1 MNVKDI
7 NNVFLNPNFIIQMMF
22 VLNQYGLIDDITLRN
37 ALIRK
42 EWIDNKNNGE
52 PNKEFLEKAAEK
64 YCLSTKAIESILYSD
79 RGKNKNGYDNQVR
92 ESNYKI
98 LKEIL
103 NKDEKEIVI

>member
-7 NNVFLNPNFIIQMMF
+7 DNVFFNPNFIIQMMS
-22 VLNQYGLIDDITLRN
+22 VLNQYELIDDVTLRN

-52 PNKEFLEKAAEK
+52 PNKDFLEKAAAK
-64 YCLSTKAIESILYSD
+64 YCISTKTIESILYD
-79 RGKNKNGYDNQVR
+79 RRGKNRKGFDNLIR
-92 ESNYKI
+92 DSNFKI

-103 NKDEKEIVI
+103 NKDEKEIVL